1 MSSCL
6 RSVRLILEMA
16 MVLLNA
22 GACWVGNDEFET
34 AKPTA
39 WPAHSFTMAHGIEG
53 TVILHF
59 LRKVEMPEQFF
70 EIAIDGATLQTRWGK
85 PGSKAVS
92 AEKVFDDEEGACSAA
107 AGREACRR
115 L

>member
-1 MSSCL
+1 
-6 RSVRLILEMA
+6 
-16 MVLLNA
+16 
-22 GACWVGNDEFET
+22 
-34 AKPTA
+34 
-39 WPAHSFTMAHGIEG
+39 MAHGIEG

-92 AEKVFDDEEGACSAA
+92 AEKVFDDEEGACAA
-107 AGREACRR
+107 AADKLAEKLADGFEETALDESPQPSPHKKRR
-115 L
+115 IDAPVEWYDPLT